1 MTRRTAA
8 ATRCHGAAR
17 RRASPLAATIRN
29 PRRKRPSPPVSRL
42 ASLAEPQIGTL
53 VSRTNLMALENLAGR
68 SIAGYRLLER
78 VGEGGTAEVYRAEHP
93 ERGAC
98 AFKVLR
104 ERLRGDPTV
113 VKRFLREAGYGS
125 RVVHPGVV
133 RTYDF
138 GDADGLYYLA
148 LEWATGEPLAD
159 FLHRESPLAPA
170 DAIALV
176 RQLAEAL
183 SAAHAAGI
191 IHRDLKP
198 ENIMYDPRARSVK
211 LLDFGIAR
219 DAEQPP
225 EERLT
230 KTGFFV
236 GTLQYVAPEAL
247 SGELVDGRADI
258 YSLAKIT
265 YYMLTGKNPHEGRSP
280 RELFQQL
287 LSGKPTPLS
296 EARKDLKFPPGLE
309 AAIMKG
315 LSRLPDERQ
324 PTVNAFAAD
333 LEAGVA

>member
-1 MTRRTAA
+1 
-8 ATRCHGAAR
+8 
-17 RRASPLAATIRN
+17 
-29 PRRKRPSPPVSRL
+29 
-42 ASLAEPQIGTL
+42 
-53 VSRTNLMALENLAGR
+53 MANENLAGR

-78 VGEGGTAEVYRAEHP
+78 IGEGGTAEVYRAEHAG
-93 ERGAC
+93 RGAC

-104 ERLRGDPTV
+104 QRLRGDPTA

-133 RTYDF
+133 RTYDY
-138 GDADGLYYLA
+138 GEADGLHYLA
-148 LEWATGEPLAD
+148 LEWADGEPLAD
-159 FLHRESPLAPA
+159 FLHREGPLAPV
-170 DAIALV
+170 DAVPLV
-176 RQLAEAL
+176 RQLADAL
-183 SAAHAAGI
+183 AVAHSAGI

-198 ENIMYDPRARSVK
+198 ENIMYDPEKGTLK

-219 DAEQPP
+219 DAQEPP

-230 KTGFFV
+230 RTGFFV

-287 LSGKPTPLS
+287 LSGKATSLS
-296 EARKDLKFPPGLE
+296 EARKDLKFPAGLE

-315 LSRLPDERQ
+315 LSRHPDQRQ
-324 PTVNAFAAD
+324 PTVSAFAAE
-333 LEAGVA
+333 LEAGLGAAGAPRSSGILNALRNFVGRRSE

>member
-1 MTRRTAA
+1 
-8 ATRCHGAAR
+8 
-17 RRASPLAATIRN
+17 
-29 PRRKRPSPPVSRL
+29 
-42 ASLAEPQIGTL
+42 
-53 VSRTNLMALENLAGR
+53 MALENLAGR

-138 GDADGLYYLA
+138 GEADGLYYLA

-176 RQLAEAL
+176 RQLADAL

-219 DAEQPP
+219 DAEQPL

-265 YYMLTGKNPHEGRSP
+265 YYMLTGRHPHDGRSP

-296 EARKDLKFPPGLE
+296 DASDQKFSPALE
-309 AAIMKG
+309 AAVMKG
-315 LSRLPDERQ
+315 LARHPADRQ
-324 PTVNAFAAD
+324 PTVSAFADD
-333 LEAGVA
+333 LETALAKTKDGAKSGGLLGALKNIVGKRRSE

>member
-1 MTRRTAA
+1 
-8 ATRCHGAAR
+8 
-17 RRASPLAATIRN
+17 
-29 PRRKRPSPPVSRL
+29 
-42 ASLAEPQIGTL
+42 
-53 VSRTNLMALENLAGR
+53 MALENLAGR

-78 VGEGGTAEVYRAEHP
+78 IGEGGTAEVYRAEHP

-104 ERLRGDPTV
+104 ERLRGDPVV

-138 GDADGLYYLA
+138 GEADGLYYLA
-148 LEWATGEPLAD
+148 LEWATGESLAD
-159 FLHRESPLAPA
+159 FLHRESPLAPG
-170 DAIALV
+170 DAVPLV
-176 RQLAEAL
+176 RQLADSLA
-183 SAAHAAGI
+183 AAHAAGI

-198 ENIMYDPRARSVK
+198 ENIMYDPRTRSVK

-258 YSLAKIT
+258 YSLAKIA
-265 YYMLTGKNPHEGRSP
+265 YYMLTGRHPHDGRSP

-287 LSGKPTPLS
+287 LSGRPTPLS
-296 EARKDLKFPPGLE
+296 EVSDRKFPPALE
-309 AAIMKG
+309 AAVMKG
-315 LSRLPDERQ
+315 LARHPSDRQ
-324 PTVNAFAAD
+324 PTVSAFAAD
-333 LEAGVA
+333 LEAALAKTKDGAKAGGLFGALKNIVGKRRSE